1 MKSSPQ
7 SGSPRFSARTRDLHA
22 SPIREILSVI
32 QRPGMI
38 SFAGGLPA
46 PDSFPQFN
54 LDAMPQDVLQYG
66 ASEGDWELRQR
77 VAEDLSGRGL
87 QCDAAQVLIL
97 SGSQQGIDL
106 VAKLFIDP
114 GAAVA
119 VESPT
124 YLAALQVFRF
134 FGAHFAAYDAD
145 ALDAQSWQREKPAF
159 AYAIPTFQNPSGRC
173 LDARQRAAL
182 AETCDAALVPLF
194 EDDPYRDLVYDACER
209 TPVCARLQRA
219 PWIYQ
224 GSFSK
229 SLAPGLRLGYLAASP
244 ELLPFLTRLK
254 QAADLHSN
262 RVSQWLVLQQLN
274 DTACEQRLREL
285 AQSYRQRRDAFEA
298 ALRRHFGDL
307 ARWQTPPGGLFF
319 WLTLNR
325 RIDTRL
331 LLPAAI
337 DAGVAFMPGEPFM
350 PVQVEA
356 CGQLR
361 LNFSHASETQAEF
374 GLAKLAALVREEI
387 FCNPN

>member
-1 MKSSPQ
+1 MNASSLHQNPQ
-7 SGSPRFSARTRDLHA
+7 FSARTRDLHA
-22 SPIREILSVI
+22 SPIREILSVVN
-32 QRPGMI
+32 RPGMI

-46 PDSFPQFN
+46 AESFPHFS
-54 LDAMPQDVLQYG
+54 LDAMPQDILQYG
-66 ASEGDWELRQR
+66 PSEGDWELRQR
-77 VAEDLSGRGL
+77 VAEDLGARGL
-87 QCDAAQVLIL
+87 KCSAEQVLIL

-114 GAAVA
+114 GTAVA

-134 FGAHFAAYDAD
+134 FGARFLSYAAD
-145 ALDAQSWQREKPAF
+145 ALDSAEWQRGKPAF

-173 LDARQRAAL
+173 LDVGQREAL
-182 AETCDAALVPLF
+182 AAACDASHTPLF

-209 TPVCARLQRA
+209 TPVCAHLQRA

-229 SLAPGLRLGYLAASP
+229 SLAPGLRLGYLAAAP

-274 DTACEQRLREL
+274 DPARERRLQEL
-285 AQSYRQRRDAFEA
+285 AERYRRRRDAFEA

-307 ARWQTPPGGLFF
+307 ASWHTPPGGLFF
-319 WLTLNR
+319 WLTLKQ

-331 LLPAAI
+331 LLPRAI
-337 DAGVAFMPGEPFM
+337 EAGVAFMPGEPFL
-350 PVQVEA
+350 PLEA
-356 CGQLR
+356 GSCGQLR
-361 LNFSHASETQAEF
+361 LNFSHASEEQAEI
-374 GLAKLAALVREEI
+374 GLAKLATLVGG
-387 FCNPN
+387 FA